1 MTSPLETFTERR
13 AGRPTSEETE
23 RLNEEILEAAFRLF
37 TLEGV
42 GGASIERIAKESRTT
57 RRSVLS
63 RFPDK
68 KALLLAAVEMRTW
81 RFLASITPPEP
92 MLVAKPL
99 DTLREVCRL
108 MLEAVVTEESVRFLG
123 LCLSHMEKF
132 PEVGAI
138 GLRFNDRMLAD
149 LEVLIRRAQ
158 RSGAFKGRDPA
169 TMATGL
175 VGIFISN
182 PLNRTAL
189 GDPQFRD
196 PVTLGRYFDGLWGY
210 VLDAL

>member
-1 MTSPLETFTERR
+1 MTMNMDAVSERR
-13 AGRPTSEETE
+13 AGRPTAEETE
-23 RLNEEILEAAFRLF
+23 RLNEEILQAAFRLF
-37 TLEGV
+37 TREGV
-42 GGASIERIAKESRTT
+42 GGASIERIAQESRTT

-68 KALLLAAVEMRTW
+68 KALLLATVEMQSW
-81 RFLASITPPEP
+81 RFLATIMPPET
-92 MLVAKPL
+92 MLAAKPV

-108 MLEAVVTEESVRFLG
+108 MLEAVVTEESAAFFG
-123 LCLSHMEKF
+123 LCLAHIAKF
-132 PEVGAI
+132 PEVGVL

-158 RSGAFKGRDPA
+158 RSGAFQGRDPA

-175 VGIFISN
+175 VGVFISN

-196 PVTLGRYFDGLWGY
+196 PVALGRYFDSLWRY
-210 VLDAL
+210 VLDAV